1 MEQEVSFYHQL
12 VEHPMLVFLVASLL
26 PIIFMW
32 FLGMLMH
39 RRSSKVELGK
49 SSADKSSEST
59 WSAL

>member
-26 PIIFMW
+26 LIIFMW
-32 FLGMLMH
+32 FLGMWMH

-49 SSADKSSEST
+49 SSRDKSSEST
-59 WSAL
+59 GSAL